1 MAFVKADRVQETSPT
16 TGTGNMTLTGV
27 YQINYRTFAS
37 QMTTGDTCQ
46 YLIINTDAT
55 ETDEWEIGEGS
66 YLLSGSNSYLV
77 RTTVISSSNANA
89 TVTFTSGTKRVAMLP
104 IASSMVV
111 EDNLGNATVAAE
123 LSANV
128 LQANNG
134 ITTNSLT
141 VSSSYTIPVGRSG
154 MSAGPITVD
163 SGVVVTV
170 SSGSRW
176 VVL

>member
-1 MAFVKADRVQETSPT
+1 MAFVKADRVQESSTS
-16 TGTGNMTLTGV
+16 TGTGNMTLEGV
-27 YQINYRTFAS
+27 YQTSYRTFAS

-46 YLIINTDAT
+46 YLIINTDAD
-55 ETDEWEIGEGS
+55 DEWEIGEGS
-66 YLLSGSNSYLV
+66 YLLTGSSSYLV
-77 RTTVISSSNANA
+77 RTAIISSSNANA

-111 EDNLGNATVAAE
+111 EDNLGNATVEGE

-128 LQANNG
+128 LQASNG
-134 ITTNSLT
+134 IITNSLM
-141 VSSSYTIPVGRSG
+141 VSSNYTIPVGRSG
-154 MSAGPITVD
+154 MSAGPITVA
-163 SGVVVTV
+163 SGVAVTV